1 MHAEQEQEQN
11 TGGAAAVWIEE
22 QMLFICSCLCVGYR
36 EDWSGETGD
45 ERLAFES
52 QMYSGRLHEGGEKTS
67 ASNWLTITHEAFAQ
81 ISGRRKRADKKTIS

>member
-1 MHAEQEQEQN
+1 MQN
-11 TGGAAAVWIEE
+11 KNRSRTQEE
-22 QMLFICSCLCVGYR
+22 QWRSGSKSRCYSYARVFVLGWE

-52 QMYSGRLHEGGEKTS
+52 QIYSVRLHEGGEKTS